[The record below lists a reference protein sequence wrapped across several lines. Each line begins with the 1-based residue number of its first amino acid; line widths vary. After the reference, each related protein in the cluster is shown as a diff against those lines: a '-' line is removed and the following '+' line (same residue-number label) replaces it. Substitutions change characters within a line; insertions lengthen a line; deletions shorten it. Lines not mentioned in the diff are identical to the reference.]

1 MKLIIENWRKYLNE
15 ETIDYGPLYIFEGDN
30 VKQTSFYDALHML
43 NENEEDSI
51 ETFLENWER
60 SVDYHIEQL
69 NENALADMADNPVLY
84 LSTQAFLFLDKVK
97 DKVIKYADKVIGI
110 INKIRAFLKRFEQE
124 NPMLYKIGSFLIKVI
139 VAILVMYAISYI
151 FGGGQ
156 ALAGDSPL
164 GKDFPYQA
172 LAGDLTATDVGPD
185 GFHLVDKV
193 IATKEQLKIIG
204 KIASE
209 VGLEEIGKEITEMA
223 NSPQN
228 TEVGIF
234 KGQLSRNSD
243 TYKVIMRGV
252 AKLEQN
258 EQTRELAKVAAEAAK
273 NATETFEVT
282 ITDPEMLAQQAKLKA
297 QLKASGL

>member
-1 MKLIIENWRKYLNE
+1 MKLLFENWRKYLNE
-15 ETIDYGPLYIFEGDN
+15 ATIDYGPLYIFEGDN
-30 VKQTSFYDALHML
+30 IQETSFYDALHML

-69 NENALADMADNPVLY
+69 DENVLSDMAKNPVLY

-97 DKVIKYADKVIGI
+97 DKVIKYAGKVIGI

-282 ITDPEMLAQQAKLKA
+282 ITDPEMLAQQAKMKA
-297 QLKASGL
+297 KLKASGL

>member
-1 MKLIIENWRKYLNE
+1 MKLLFENWRKYLNE
-15 ETIDYGPLYIFEGDN
+15 ATIDYGPLYIFEGDN
-30 VKQTSFYDALHML
+30 IQETSFYDALHML

-69 NENALADMADNPVLY
+69 DENVLSDMAKNPVLY

-97 DKVIKYADKVIGI
+97 DKVIKYAGKVIGI

>member
-30 VKQTSFYDALHML
+30 IQETSFYDALHML

-69 NENALADMADNPVLY
+69 DENVLSDMAKNPVLY